1 MSVPAVHAAGVG
13 EPVAEP
19 ERGEARP
26 GRVPRVREPV
36 AGHGVATVHRV
47 RPPQVPH
54 LERVMKAKADIYRAD
69 GVDAERKRVLG
80 LLVSLHISS

>member
-1 MSVPAVHAAGVG
+1 MSVTDLHCTRMILSVPAVHAAGVG

-47 RPPQVPH
+47 RTPQVPN
-54 LERVMKAKADIYRAD
+54 LEN
-69 GVDAERKRVLG
+69 G
-80 LLVSLHISS
+80 